1 MLNGLLL
8 QTQVCFS
15 GISVLTLWLD
25 AERGRFLAF
34 VVLYGIGSGGY
45 SALLPTTIAEVYG
58 AEQYSAANAAIYFIR
73 GFGAVFG
80 APVAGAI
87 LGTQNNH
94 EVGSLDDLRTRFQYV
109 AAFAGIILCAA
120 GVCVSL
126 VRWFDARN
134 KGKWR
139 WRA

>member
-1 MLNGLLL
+1 MW
-8 QTQVCFS
+8 F
-15 GISVLTLWLD
+15 D

-58 AEQYSAANAAIYFIR
+58 AEHYSAANAAIYFIR

-94 EVGSLDDLRTRFQYV
+94 EAESLADLRTRFRDV
-109 AAFAGIILCAA
+109 VGFDGILLVTA

-126 VRWFDARN
+126 VRWFDSRY
-134 KGKWR
+134 KGRWR
-139 WRA
+139 WKA

>member
-1 MLNGLLL
+1 M
-8 QTQVCFS
+8 
-15 GISVLTLWLD
+15 WLD

-34 VVLYGIGSGGY
+34 VVLYGVGSGGY

-58 AEQYSAANAAIYFIR
+58 AEQYSAANAAIYFVR

-94 EVGSLDDLRTRFQYV
+94 AAASLVDLSKKFRYV
-109 AAFAGIILCAA
+109 AGFAGILLVVA
-120 GVCVSL
+120 GICVAL
-126 VRWFDARN
+126 VRWFDAKN
-134 KGKWR
+134 KGLWKWR
-139 WRA
+139 A